1 LRVGVLTSVFPRFA
15 GDLAGHF
22 VLATCRAL
30 RQRGLEVRVLAPHVS
45 GTATRE
51 TVDGVPVERF
61 RYLWPESLQ
70 RVSYDSGTM
79 ANLRASWRARLGLP
93 FLAAA
98 FWARAR
104 ALAGG
109 CDLLHAHWIPAGLVA
124 LALGPWRRRP
134 VVVTVWGSDLAL
146 LRVPALG
153 GMARRL
159 LTRAARVVAV
169 SETMARALV
178 ALGLPAERVCVVLTA
193 IDPPAAPA
201 EGKEELRRALGLPA
215 AHTLALFLGRLSPV
229 KGPDVLLEAV
239 GRLAARHPEATFVF
253 AGDGQLRGPLQEAA
267 RRLGVER
274 QVRFVGQVPRE
285 DVPAYL
291 TACDLLALPSRS
303 EGLPHAVLEA
313 MAFGLPVVASAV
325 GGVPEVVQD
334 GVTGA
339 LVPPEDPA
347 ALADALSPL
356 LAEPDRRQ
364 RYAEAARRA
373 FAAREHTWPRV
384 ARQLDEIY
392 RALLAR

>member
-1 LRVGVLTSVFPRFA
+1 LRLGVLTSVFPRFG

-22 VLATCRAL
+22 VLATCHAL
-30 RQRGLEVRVLAPHVS
+30 RDRGVEVRVLAPHVA

-51 TVDGVPVERF
+51 TVEGVPVERF
-61 RYLWPESLQ
+61 RYLWPASLQ

-98 FWARAR
+98 FWLRAR
-104 ALAGG
+104 ALARGS
-109 CDLLHAHWIPAGLVA
+109 DVLHAHWIPAGLIA
-124 LALGPWRRRP
+124 LAGTRRP

-146 LRVPALG
+146 LRVPLLGAL
-153 GMARRL
+153 ARRL
-159 LTRAARVVAV
+159 LARAARVVAV
-169 SETMARALV
+169 SETMARELAV
-178 ALGLPAERVCVVLTA
+178 LGMAPEQLEVVLTA

-201 EGKEELRRALGLPA
+201 EDRDALRRALALPA
-215 AHTLALFLGRLSPV
+215 AQTIALFLGRLSPV
-229 KGPDVLLEAV
+229 KGPDVLMEAV
-239 GRLAARHPEATFVF
+239 GLLAGRHPSATFVF
-253 AGDGQLRGPLQEAA
+253 AGEGQLRSPLQDAA
-267 RRLGVER
+267 RRLGVEG

-285 DVPAYL
+285 DVPRYL
-291 TACDLLALPSRS
+291 TACDLLVLPSRS

-339 LVPPEDPA
+339 LVAPDDPA
-347 ALADALSPL
+347 ALAAALDPL
-356 LAEPDRRQ
+356 LADADRRH
-364 RYAEAARRA
+364 RYGEAGLRA

-384 ARQLDEIY
+384 ARQLDAIY
-392 RALLAR
+392 RSV